1 VEHETLLLAAA
12 AATLWGAAAFALFRS
27 RRTGRAQVLAASAGA
42 VTAAAVSSWQ
52 MNRLG
57 DRVRDCMLSVVDLQ
71 DDRRGA
77 ASTPDDGEPYRLHPV
92 ADA

>member
-1 VEHETLLLAAA
+1 VEHETILLAAA

-27 RRTGRAQVLAASAGA
+27 RHAGRAQVLAASAGA

-52 MNRLG
+52 MGRLG

-71 DDRRGA
+71 DERGA
-77 ASTPDDGEPYRLHPV
+77 AAGSRAADEPYRLHPV

>member
-42 VTAAAVSSWQ
+42 VTAAAVSSRQ
-52 MNRLG
+52 MARLG

-71 DDRRGA
+71 DQRA
-77 ASTPDDGEPYRLHPV
+77 PDGGQPEGEPYRLHPV